1 MHGSMRSCRS
11 ACQEMYDAPGMCADV
26 WVGKR
31 IVVVD
36 RLGPDFL
43 AAVHDGER
51 ADIAA
56 DGTVTVE

>member
-1 MHGSMRSCRS
+1 VG
-11 ACQEMYDAPGMCADV
+11 
-26 WVGKR
+26 GKR